1 MKRVVGL
8 LAATA
13 LLLAASAPAASAG
26 STSPLS
32 GAESICRGQGGTW
45 HPSGFGGFEGHP
57 ACTGTGL
64 IVLQEPGS
72 YARNQLAAVN
82 SLCKAAGFDGV
93 ATFGK
98 GIPVGGFSVQTWVCG

>member
-1 MKRVVGL
+1 MKRVGL

-13 LLLAASAPAASAG
+13 LLLAASAPAASAD
-26 STSPLS
+26 STAPLT
-32 GAESICRGQGGTW
+32 GAESICRAQGGTW

-57 ACTGTGL
+57 ACTGTGF
-64 IVLQEPGS
+64 VVFQEPGS

-82 SLCKAAGFDGV
+82 SLCRAAGFHGV

-98 GIPVGGFSVQTWVCG
+98 GIPVGGFSVETWVCG